1 MRPRYMSQVSTY
13 VLGVVG
19 NLLHLRV
26 SLRCHGDA
34 RPMLLLLAVSGARK
48 AVATD
53 TALVHTARYA
63 RASRAIAVET
73 DGTTRPGTTKT
84 RDPTEEGPAKKIA
97 AARTLAIRLQ
107 LLSSCGEIATCSP
120 VLPPEL
126 VPGFRGFL
134 GSWIE
139 IP

>member
-1 MRPRYMSQVSTY
+1 MYSGRHFWVLLANTSLPQQLYNHPCATNAMRPRYMSQVSTY

-63 RASRAIAVET
+63 RASRAIALET

-84 RDPTEEGPAKKIA
+84 CDPTEERPALCEENCRRPHPCHSI
-97 AARTLAIRLQ
+97 
-107 LLSSCGEIATCSP
+107 CNC
-120 VLPPEL
+120 
-126 VPGFRGFL
+126 
-134 GSWIE
+134 
-139 IP
+139 